1 MSVVPSYGECV
12 VPKNLAGEV
21 AASTSA
27 APEHG
32 TESTFAR
39 SRQAALRASEACEAV
54 AKGDADTALQRIEET
69 IRELAGVVRDYG
81 LDLIEVLP
89 QEQCPRC
96 SRITADLRTNAKG
109 QAACLKCSD
118 EGAERVS
125 VGILSEARTTI
136 GDRGDTYGDS
146 TAGLERVAGMWSIL
160 LETNVAPREVATML
174 ALLKI
179 VRTTASPTHRDS
191 YVDAAAYMGLAI
203 EAEVA

>member
-1 MSVVPSYGECV
+1 MSV
-12 VPKNLAGEV
+12 VPKNLTGEV
-21 AASTSA
+21 AAATSA
-27 APEHG
+27 SPEHG
-32 TESTFAR
+32 TESTFALAR
-39 SRQAALRASEACEAV
+39 RAALRASEACEAV
-54 AKGDADTALQRIEET
+54 AKGDSDAALQRIEET

-96 SRITADLRTNAKG
+96 SRITADLRTDAKG
-109 QAACLKCSD
+109 QAACLKCSS

>member
-1 MSVVPSYGECV
+1 MSV
-12 VPKNLAGEV
+12 VPKNLVGEV

-27 APEHG
+27 SPEHG

-136 GDRGDTYGDS
+136 VDRGDTYGADF
-146 TAGLERVAGMWSIL
+146 ERVAGMWSIL